1 MIQDIHN
8 LSRICWYAIDLSEM
22 GRISMLEVIFKCL
35 FIYYYR
41 NGANGHE
48 EASPILNGATETEC
62 AKKKK
67 KKKKNKEA
75 AVAE

>member
-1 MIQDIHN
+1 
-8 LSRICWYAIDLSEM
+8 
-22 GRISMLEVIFKCL
+22 MLEVISKCL

-48 EASPILNGATETEC
+48 EASPILNGATETES

>member
-1 MIQDIHN
+1 M
-8 LSRICWYAIDLSEM
+8 DLKTS
-22 GRISMLEVIFKCL
+22 SVSYQNSTSVIFILNL
-35 FIYYYR
+35 FFR

-48 EASPILNGATETEC
+48 EASPILNGGGDTES

-75 AVAE
+75 VEAE

>member
-1 MIQDIHN
+1 MYR
-8 LSRICWYAIDLSEM
+8 SKFY
-22 GRISMLEVIFKCL
+22 L
-35 FIYYYR
+35 FYFCR

-48 EASPILNGATETEC
+48 EASPILNGGGDTES

-75 AVAE
+75 VEAE